1 MSCDASVEKSDEKI
15 DIKENEKSKV
25 TSLNI
30 SQNKMVRTD
39 FSEQKIEKFLNTN
52 SSSSMLSK
60 SKTDE
65 TITRLVLIILIN
77 IKLLIQ

>member
-1 MSCDASVEKSDEKI
+1 MSCDETIEKSDEKI
-15 DIKENEKSKV
+15 DIKENEKLKV
-25 TSLNI
+25 TSSNI

-39 FSEQKIEKFLNTN
+39 FAEQKIEKFLNTN

-65 TITRLVLIILIN
+65 TITRFVIRILIN
-77 IKLLIQ
+77 MK

>member
-1 MSCDASVEKSDEKI
+1 MTCDASIEKSDEKI
-15 DIKENEKSKV
+15 DIKENLKLKV
-25 TSLNI
+25 TPSNV

-65 TITRLVLIILIN
+65 TIIRLVLIMMN
-77 IKLLIQ
+77 IKW

>member
-1 MSCDASVEKSDEKI
+1 MSCDTSVEKSDEKI
-15 DIKENEKSKV
+15 DTKENEKSKA
-25 TSLNI
+25 TSINI

-65 TITRLVLIILIN
+65 TIIRLVQSILTN
-77 IKLLIQ
+77 IKSKMP